1 MKEIKLSQ
9 QGKNRGRFVA
19 LVDDEDYEYL
29 NQFYWYVSH
38 GRNTSYA
45 ARLTDHTILMHREIL
60 NPDIKLVI
68 DHIDQD
74 GLNNQKSNLRQC
86 TQYQNKLNRIIKCA
100 CGYLGVHINNEG
112 YISARIQVNG
122 KGKHLGYFKT
132 IEDAAR
138 CRDEAA
144 KKYYGEFATLNFK

>member
-1 MKEIKLSQ
+1 MKEIRLSQ
-9 QGKNRGRFVA
+9 YGKNRGKYVA

-29 NQFYWYVSH
+29 NQFNWYVSA

-45 ARLTDHTILMHREIL
+45 ARLEDHTILMHREIL

-68 DHIDQD
+68 DHIDQN

-86 TQYQNKLNRIIKCA
+86 THYQNKLNRISRCA
-100 CGYLGVHINNEG
+100 CGYLGVSIKKG

-122 KGKHLGYFKT
+122 KSKHLGYFKNV
-132 IEDAAR
+132 EDAAR
-138 CRDEAA
+138 CRDNAA